1 MAGADSIA
9 HIIEKY
15 VADKKLSSKLNSGK
29 IFRCWV
35 EIVGAEIAGNAKP
48 KKLKNKVLYISTVS
62 PIWASEL
69 NLMSQDIIGK
79 INGYLK
85 EDAISA
91 LRIKSD
97 LQSE

>member
-1 MAGADSIA
+1 MAGVDSISN
-9 HIIEKY
+9 IIEKY
-15 VADKKLSSKLNSGK
+15 IADKKLGSKLNSGK
-29 IFRCWV
+29 IFNYWV
-35 EIVGAEIAGNAKP
+35 EIVGAEIASNAKP
-48 KKLKNKVLYISTVS
+48 KKLKNKVLYISTVN
-62 PIWASEL
+62 PIWAGEL

-85 EDAISA
+85 EDAISV